1 MKIKILVLLVACCT
15 LFAGVKNDAE
25 APTFVLMNQDSEM
38 VDLASFKG
46 KKVILEWTNHDC
58 PFVKRHYD
66 TDNMQELQREYTDND
81 VVWLSIISSAEG
93 KQGYVTKSEAKELT
107 ASRNAQPSHVLF
119 DSNGDVGR
127 LYDAKTTP
135 HMYVIDEKGLLRYQG
150 AIDNLGVT
158 GALFSTD
165 LSKAK
170 NYVRNA
176 MNSLFLGKDVA
187 EKNTR
192 PYGCSVKY

>member
-93 KQGYVTKSEAKELT
+93 KFSWLGKVALKSYSLLPAETCRINSAGSSIHLT
-107 ASRNAQPSHVLF
+107 DFSIEFATML
-119 DSNGDVGR
+119 
-127 LYDAKTTP
+127 TT
-135 HMYVIDEKGLLRYQG
+135 
-150 AIDNLGVT
+150 
-158 GALFSTD
+158 
-165 LSKAK
+165 LSKVKLNLK
-170 NYVRNA
+170 NFN
-176 MNSLFLGKDVA
+176 
-187 EKNTR
+187 
-192 PYGCSVKY
+192 

>member
-1 MKIKILVLLVACCT
+1 MKIKILVFLIACFT
-15 LFAGVKNDAE
+15 LFGAIKNDAK
-25 APTFVLMNQDSEM
+25 APTFILMNQDSEM
-38 VDLASFKG
+38 VDLESFKG

-58 PFVKRHYD
+58 PLVKRHYD
-66 TDNMQELQREYTDND
+66 TENMQNLQKEYRDND
-81 VVWLSIISSAEG
+81 VIWLSIISSAQG

-107 ASRNAQPSHVLF
+107 KIRNAEPSHVLF
-119 DSNGDVGR
+119 DSNGDVGK

-135 HMYVIDEKGLLRYQG
+135 HMFVIDEMGLIRYQG
-150 AIDNLGVT
+150 AIDNLGTT
-158 GALFSTD
+158 GALFSSD

-176 MNSLFLGKDVA
+176 MKSLFLGEDVE
-187 EKNTR
+187 EKATR

>member
-1 MKIKILVLLVACCT
+1 MKIKILVCLIACFT
-15 LFAGVKNDAE
+15 IFGGVKNDVA
-25 APTFVLMNQDSEM
+25 APTFTLMNQDSEM
-38 VDLASFKG
+38 IDLASFKG

-66 TDNMQELQREYTDND
+66 TDNMQDLQREYTEND
-81 VVWLSIISSAEG
+81 VIWLSIISSAKG

-107 ASRNAQPSHVLF
+107 INRNAQPSHVLF
-119 DSNGDVGR
+119 DSNGDVGK

-135 HMYVIDEKGLLRYQG
+135 HMFIIDEVGMLRYQG
-150 AIDNLGVT
+150 AIDNLGST

-170 NYVRNA
+170 NYVRDA
-176 MNSLFLGKDVA
+176 MKSLFLGEDVT

>member
-1 MKIKILVLLVACCT
+1 MKIKILVFLIACFT
-15 LFAGVKNDAE
+15 IFGGVKNDVA
-25 APTFVLMNQDSEM
+25 APTFTLMNQDSEII
-38 VDLASFKG
+38 DLASFKG

-66 TDNMQELQREYTDND
+66 TDNMQDLQKEYTEND
-81 VVWLSIISSAEG
+81 VIWLSIISSAKG

-107 ASRNAQPSHVLF
+107 INRDAQPSHVLF
-119 DSNGDVGR
+119 DSNGDVGK

-135 HMYVIDEKGLLRYQG
+135 HMFIIDEVGMLRYQG
-150 AIDNLGVT
+150 AIDNLGST

-170 NYVRNA
+170 NYVRDA
-176 MNSLFLGKDVA
+176 MKSLFLGEDVK

>member
-1 MKIKILVLLVACCT
+1 MKIKILVFLIACFT
-15 LFAGVKNDAE
+15 IFGGVKNDVA
-25 APTFVLMNQDSEM
+25 APTFTLMNQDSEM
-38 VDLASFKG
+38 IDLASFKG

-66 TDNMQELQREYTDND
+66 TDNMQDLQREYTEND
-81 VVWLSIISSAEG
+81 VIWLSIISSAKC

-107 ASRNAQPSHVLF
+107 INRNAQPSHVLF
-119 DSNGDVGR
+119 DSNGDVGK

-135 HMYVIDEKGLLRYQG
+135 HMFIIDEVGMLRYQG
-150 AIDNLGVT
+150 AIDNLGTT

-176 MNSLFLGKDVA
+176 MKSLFLGEDVA

>member
-1 MKIKILVLLVACCT
+1 MKIKILVFLIACST
-15 LFAGVKNDAE
+15 LFAGIKNDAE

-107 ASRNAQPSHVLF
+107 TSRNAHPSHVLF
-119 DSNGDVGR
+119 DSDGDVGR

>member
-1 MKIKILVLLVACCT
+1 MKIRILVFLIACCT
-15 LFAGVKNDAE
+15 LFAGVKSDAE

-66 TDNMQELQREYTDND
+66 TNNMQELQREYTNNNI
-81 VVWLSIISSAEG
+81 VWLSIISSAKG

-107 ASRNAQPSHVLF
+107 ISRNAQPSHVLF

-150 AIDNLGVT
+150 AIDDLGVT

-170 NYVRNA
+170 NYVRDA
-176 MNSLFLGKDVA
+176 MKSLFLGEDVI

>member
-1 MKIKILVLLVACCT
+1 MKIKILVFLIACST
-15 LFAGVKNDAE
+15 LFAGIKNDAE

-58 PFVKRHYD
+58 PFVKKHYD
-66 TDNMQELQREYTDND
+66 TDNMQELQREYTNNN

-107 ASRNAQPSHVLF
+107 VSRNAQPSHVLF

-127 LYDAKTTP
+127 LYEAKTTP

-176 MNSLFLGKDVA
+176 MNSLFLGEDVA

>member
-1 MKIKILVLLVACCT
+1 M
-15 LFAGVKNDAE
+15 
-25 APTFVLMNQDSEM
+25 EM

-66 TDNMQELQREYTDND
+66 TNNMQELQREYTNNN

-107 ASRNAQPSHVLF
+107 ISRNAQPSHVLF

-127 LYDAKTTP
+127 LYDAKTTFAFCP
-135 HMYVIDEKGLLRYQG
+135 CFVWIHFAFDFRLLLNQ
-150 AIDNLGVT
+150 
-158 GALFSTD
+158 
-165 LSKAK
+165 
-170 NYVRNA
+170 
-176 MNSLFLGKDVA
+176 
-187 EKNTR
+187 
-192 PYGCSVKY
+192 

>member
-1 MKIKILVLLVACCT
+1 MKIKILVFLIACST
-15 LFAGVKNDAE
+15 LFAGIKNDAE

-93 KQGYVTKSEAKELT
+93 KLGYVTKSEAKELT
-107 ASRNAQPSHVLF
+107 TSRNAQPSHVLF

>member
-1 MKIKILVLLVACCT
+1 MKIKILFFLIACFT
-15 LFAGVKNDAE
+15 IFGGVKNDVA
-25 APTFVLMNQDSEM
+25 APTFTLMNQDSEM
-38 VDLASFKG
+38 IDLASFKG
-46 KKVILEWTNHDC
+46 KRVILEWTNHDC

-66 TDNMQELQREYTDND
+66 TDNMQDLQREFTGND
-81 VVWLSIISSAEG
+81 VIWLSIISSAKG

-107 ASRNAQPSHVLF
+107 VNRNAQPSHVLF
-119 DSNGDVGR
+119 DSNGDVGK

-135 HMYVIDEKGLLRYQG
+135 HMFIIDEVGMLRYQG
-150 AIDNLGVT
+150 AIDNLGTT

-170 NYVRNA
+170 NYVRDA
-176 MNSLFLGKDVA
+176 MKSLFLGEDVI

>member
-1 MKIKILVLLVACCT
+1 MKIKILVFLIACST
-15 LFAGVKNDAE
+15 LFAGIKNDAE

-107 ASRNAQPSHVLF
+107 TSRNAQPSHVLF

-150 AIDNLGVT
+150 TIDNLGVT

>member
-1 MKIKILVLLVACCT
+1 MKIKILVLLVTCCT

-107 ASRNAQPSHVLF
+107 TSRNAQPSHVLF

-176 MNSLFLGKDVA
+176 MNSLILGEDVA

>member
-1 MKIKILVLLVACCT
+1 MKIKILVFLIACFT
-15 LFAGVKNDAE
+15 IFGGVKNDVA
-25 APTFVLMNQDSEM
+25 APTFTLMNQDSEII
-38 VDLASFKG
+38 DLASFKG

-66 TDNMQELQREYTDND
+66 TDNMQDLQREYTEND
-81 VVWLSIISSAEG
+81 VIWLSIISSAKG

-107 ASRNAQPSHVLF
+107 INRNAQPSHVLF
-119 DSNGDVGR
+119 DSNGDVGK

-135 HMYVIDEKGLLRYQG
+135 HMFIIDEVGMLRYQG
-150 AIDNLGVT
+150 AIDNLGST

-170 NYVRNA
+170 NYVRDA
-176 MNSLFLGKDVA
+176 MKSLFLGEDVK

>member
-1 MKIKILVLLVACCT
+1 
-15 LFAGVKNDAE
+15 
-25 APTFVLMNQDSEM
+25 MNQDSEM

-107 ASRNAQPSHVLF
+107 TSRNAQPSHVLF
-119 DSNGDVGR
+119 DSDGDVGR

>member
-1 MKIKILVLLVACCT
+1 MKIKILVSLVACFT
-15 LFAGVKNDAE
+15 LFGGVKNDVA
-25 APTFVLMNQDSEM
+25 APTFTLMNQDSEM
-38 VDLASFKG
+38 IDLASFKG

-66 TDNMQELQREYTDND
+66 TDNMQDLQREYTEND
-81 VVWLSIISSAEG
+81 VIWLSIISSAKG
-93 KQGYVTKSEAKELT
+93 KQGYVTKPEAQELT
-107 ASRNAQPSHVLF
+107 ANRNAQPSHVLF
-119 DSNGDVGR
+119 DSNGDVGK

-135 HMYVIDEKGLLRYQG
+135 HMFIIDEVGMLRYQG
-150 AIDNLGVT
+150 AIDNLGTT

-170 NYVRNA
+170 NYVRDA
-176 MNSLFLGKDVA
+176 MKSLFLGEDVI

>member
-1 MKIKILVLLVACCT
+1 MKIKILFFLTACFT
-15 LFAGVKNDAE
+15 IFAGVKDGAS
-25 APTFVLMNQDSEM
+25 APNFVLMNQDSEM
-38 VDLASFKG
+38 ISLESFKG

-66 TDNMQELQREYTDND
+66 TNNMQSLQKEYTGND
-81 VVWLSIISSAEG
+81 VIWLSIISSAKG
-93 KQGYVTKSEAKELT
+93 KQGYVTESQAKMLT
-107 ASRNAQPSHVLF
+107 AERNAFPSHVLF
-119 DSNGDVGR
+119 DTNGDVGK

-135 HMYVIDEKGLLRYQG
+135 HMFIIDEKGLVKYQG
-150 AIDNLGVT
+150 AIDDLGST

-165 LSKAK
+165 LSTAN

-176 MNSLFLGKDVA
+176 MNSLSLGKDIA

-192 PYGCSVKY
+192 PYGCSIKY

>member
-1 MKIKILVLLVACCT
+1 MKIKILVFLIACST
-15 LFAGVKNDAE
+15 LFAGIKNDAE

-58 PFVKRHYD
+58 PFVKKHYD
-66 TDNMQELQREYTDND
+66 TNNMQELQREYTNNN

-107 ASRNAQPSHVLF
+107 VSRNAQPSHVLF

-176 MNSLFLGKDVA
+176 MNSLFLGEDVA

>member
-1 MKIKILVLLVACCT
+1 MKIKILVFLITCFT
-15 LFAGVKNDAE
+15 IFGGVKNDVA
-25 APTFVLMNQDSEM
+25 APTFTLMNQDSEM
-38 VDLASFKG
+38 IDLASFKG

-66 TDNMQELQREYTDND
+66 TDNMQDLQREYTEND
-81 VVWLSIISSAEG
+81 VIWLSIISSAKG

-107 ASRNAQPSHVLF
+107 INRNAQPSHVLF
-119 DSNGDVGR
+119 DSNGDVGK

-135 HMYVIDEKGLLRYQG
+135 HMFVIDEVGMLRYQG
-150 AIDNLGVT
+150 AIDNLGST

-170 NYVRNA
+170 NYVRDA
-176 MNSLFLGKDVA
+176 MKSLFLGEDVT

>member
-25 APTFVLMNQDSEM
+25 APNFVLMNQDSEM
-38 VDLASFKG
+38 VNLASFKG

-107 ASRNAQPSHVLF
+107 ISRNAQPSHVLF

-150 AIDNLGVT
+150 AIDDLGVT

>member
-46 KKVILEWTNHDC
+46 KNVILEWTNHDC

-93 KQGYVTKSEAKELT
+93 KQGYVTKSEAEELT
-107 ASRNAQPSHVLF
+107 TSRNAQPSHVLF

-176 MNSLFLGKDVA
+176 MNSLFLGEDVA

>member
-1 MKIKILVLLVACCT
+1 MKIKILVFLIACSA
-15 LFAGVKNDAE
+15 LFAGIKNDAE

-107 ASRNAQPSHVLF
+107 TSRNAQPSHVLF
-119 DSNGDVGR
+119 DSDGDVGR

-176 MNSLFLGKDVA
+176 KNSLFLGKDVA

>member
-1 MKIKILVLLVACCT
+1 MKIRILVFLIACFT
-15 LFAGVKNDAE
+15 IFRGVKNDVA
-25 APTFVLMNQDSEM
+25 APTFTLMNQDSEM
-38 VDLASFKG
+38 IDLASFKG
-46 KKVILEWTNHDC
+46 KRVILEWTNHDC

-66 TDNMQELQREYTDND
+66 TDNMQDLQREYTEND
-81 VVWLSIISSAEG
+81 VIWLSIISSAKG

-107 ASRNAQPSHVLF
+107 INRNAQPSHVLF
-119 DSNGDVGR
+119 DSNGDVGK

-135 HMYVIDEKGLLRYQG
+135 HMFIIDEVGMLRYQG
-150 AIDNLGVT
+150 AIDNLGNT

-176 MNSLFLGKDVA
+176 MKSLFLGEDVA